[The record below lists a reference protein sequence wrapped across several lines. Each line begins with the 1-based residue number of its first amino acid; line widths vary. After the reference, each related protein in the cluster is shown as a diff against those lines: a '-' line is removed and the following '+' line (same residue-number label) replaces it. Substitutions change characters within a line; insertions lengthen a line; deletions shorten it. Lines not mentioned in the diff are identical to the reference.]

1 MVSAVPTFRDDGD
14 VVVIRPRFGR
24 DGAIGTALL
33 VGGATVLLA
42 SVRTLLLFP
51 VGLVLVVFGG
61 WGLIN
66 LVRGVGTVRLDR
78 SANEVSVVGGAS
90 YRLDQLVEVEATVR
104 MVMTGGVP
112 RGRGSVIL
120 DFGASRALIAD
131 RLDGDDAL
139 ELAQAVGDAVDV
151 PVRLPAPN

>member
-1 MVSAVPTFRDDGD
+1 MASAAPLFRDDGD

-33 VGGATVLLA
+33 VGGVVALVG
-42 SVRTLLLFP
+42 SVRTLLLVP

-61 WGLIN
+61 WGLAN

-78 SANEVSVVGGAS
+78 STNEVSVVGGSS
-90 YRLDQLVEVEATVR
+90 YRLDHLVEVEATVR

-112 RGRGSVIL
+112 RARGSVIL

-131 RLDGDDAL
+131 RLDGDDAFA
-139 ELAQAVGDAVDV
+139 LAQAVGDAVDV